1 MEDWPDLKLTP
12 STSDPE
18 TDHQG
23 ENDDYT
29 SARGSVMTSFKRSY
43 LAAASA
49 IALSLSACAPE
60 AAKPEEPAAPAAPAA
75 PVAADPAVSSLELAA
90 DPATLGFDAAAFAKA
105 KADIEA
111 GIAAGKIPG
120 GLFLVAKG
128 GKVVNITAVGTEGPG
143 DPDPVTPETI
153 FRIYSMSKP
162 IVSVATMQ
170 LVEDGKI
177 ALDDNISKY
186 IPEFANPKVLVGNGV
201 TRPATREI
209 TVRDLLSHKSGL
221 IYGIFDPESELGKLY
236 MAAGDTRTDFTDLD
250 LAKALAALPLRF
262 DPGSAWHYSRSTDV
276 LGAVIE
282 VASGKTLDV
291 LLDEQIFKPLGMDDT
306 HFYLEEDEFKRLA
319 EPPTTI
325 APLSTP
331 MVKAPMFSG
340 GGGLNSTTEDYFRF
354 TEMLR
359 GKGTY
364 RGVEIIKP
372 ETLDAMLVD
381 EIATGVDRKAWFY
394 DALPGS
400 GFGLGFGLIP
410 INPADP
416 AAGRYFTWS
425 GYAGTN
431 MWVDPV
437 NDITTIFMM
446 QNNEASPDFR
456 PLHGQWVYG
465 GYKPASTSGPAAPAA
480 PAQ

>member
-1 MEDWPDLKLTP
+1 
-12 STSDPE
+12 
-18 TDHQG
+18 
-23 ENDDYT
+23 
-29 SARGSVMTSFKRSY
+29 MTSNKRSY

-49 IALSLSACAPE
+49 IALALSVAACAPE
-60 AAKPEEPAAPAAPAA
+60 AAKPAEPAAPAAPL
-75 PVAADPAVSSLELAA
+75 AADPAVSSLEMAA
-90 DPATLGFDAAAFAKA
+90 DPAALGFDPAAFAKA

-162 IVSVATMQ
+162 IVSIATMQ

-177 ALDDNISKY
+177 SLEDPISKY

-236 MAAGDTRTDFTDLD
+236 MAAGDTRIDFTDLD

-282 VASGKTLDV
+282 VAAGKPLDAI
-291 LLDEQIFKPLGMDDT
+291 LEEQIFTPLGMNDT
-306 HFYLEEDEFKRLA
+306 HFYLEEDEFSRLA
-319 EPPTTI
+319 EPPAGVT
-325 APLSTP
+325 LSTP
-331 MVKAPMFSG
+331 MVKAPMLSG

-372 ETLDAMLVD
+372 ETLATMLVD
-381 EIATGVDRKAWFY
+381 EIATGVDRKNWFY
-394 DALPGS
+394 EGLIPGA

-410 INPADP
+410 VNPADP
-416 AAGRYFTWS
+416 ASPKYFTWS

-431 MWVDPV
+431 MWVDPA

-446 QNNEASPDFR
+446 QNSEAVQDFR
-456 PLHGQWVYG
+456 ALHGGWVYG
-465 GYKPASTSGPAAPAA
+465 GYKPVAPAAPAAAPAA
-480 PAQ
+480 PAH